1 MKDFQSIKRVLFEIL
16 FISIPFILASSLLV
30 VRAMDETVEKAIA
43 QQNIRSYAD
52 DYSAK
57 PYPILDSDQVP
68 SISAYA
74 ALIMD
79 DASQV
84 VLFAKNPRFRFS
96 MASTTKL
103 MTALIGLDYFA
114 KDDILA
120 IQRVGVEGAVV
131 GFPLGEK
138 LFFDDLLYGMLL
150 PSGNDAALAI
160 ADNYPGGVASFI
172 AAMNKKAREL
182 HLNETNFSDPAGLN
196 DSGYTT
202 VSDLARMTSFAI
214 KNSTIARITGTKQK
228 VIANVNGSR
237 KYSLSNL
244 NKLLGS
250 DGVVGVKT
258 GYTQEAG
265 EVLITAK
272 VDNDHTYI
280 IIVMNSRDRF
290 LDTQKLLSFLSD
302 NIQFFSPS
310 HFQ

>member
-1 MKDFQSIKRVLFEIL
+1 MKDFQNIKRILFEIF
-16 FISIPFILASSLLV
+16 FISIPFILASFLLI

-43 QQNIRSYAD
+43 QQNIRSYKET
-52 DYSAK
+52 YSAK
-57 PYPILDSDQVP
+57 PYPILDSSHIPD
-68 SISAYA
+68 ISAYA

-114 KDDILA
+114 KDDILTVS
-120 IQRVGVEGAVV
+120 RVGVEGAVA
-131 GFPLGEK
+131 GFPRGEK
-138 LFFDDLLYGMLL
+138 LFFDDLLYALLL
-150 PSGNDAALAI
+150 PPGNDAALAI

-172 AAMNKKAREL
+172 TAMNKKARVL
-182 HLNETNFSDPAGLN
+182 YLNETNFSDPAGLG

-202 VSDLARMTSFAI
+202 VSNLARMTSFAI
-214 KNSTIARITGTKQK
+214 KNETIARITGTKQK
-228 VIANVNGSR
+228 VIANVDGSR
-237 KYSLSNL
+237 EYSLSNL
-244 NKLLGS
+244 NKLLGV

-272 VDNDHTYI
+272 VENGHTYI

-302 NIQFFSPS
+302 NVQFFSPS
-310 HFQ
+310 YFP